1 MFSFTKIR
9 KYTLAAS
16 ALIIIAGL
24 ITAFV
29 CNLNWDVD
37 FTGGTTMNI
46 ELGQTPDTAEIS
58 ALAKEATGIAASSVQ
73 TSENTSVI
81 IKMPYLTVEQKED
94 LFEAVKEKYN
104 LVDEERVITPDVAEG
119 ETAPTSYQEF
129 DLNIAQDFS
138 EAEVKAL
145 VEENNGGIAATVT
158 KDGTVAK
165 VKLESAVSASYLTEV
180 NEAVR
185 QAYNPLISQ
194 DDVSPSIGNELKT
207 TALLTSIIAALL
219 MLVYIAFRF
228 EILFAISAVV
238 CLLHDLL
245 IVVAVYAF
253 FRIPVNINFIAAIL
267 TVLGYSIN
275 ATVVIFDRIR
285 ENMKTMKRETPDAI
299 ADKSIW
305 QTMSRSI
312 NTTLTTLIMVAL
324 LLIMGVQSIKLF
336 ALPLLVGMVAGTYSS
351 VCLAAPVWAWLKKKT
366 TKA

>member
-1 MFSFTKIR
+1 MFSITKIR
-9 KYTLAAS
+9 KFTLAAS
-16 ALIIIAGL
+16 ALIIVAGL

-46 ELGQTPDTAEIS
+46 ELGQAPNTSEI
-58 ALAKEATGIAASSVQ
+58 AAVAKEATGVAASSVQ
-73 TSENTSVI
+73 ASEGTAVI
-81 IKMPYLTVEQKED
+81 IKMPYLTVEQKKD
-94 LFEAVKEKYN
+94 LFEAIKEKYA
-104 LVDEERVITPDVAEG
+104 LVDDKRVIVPEVAEG

-145 VEENNGGIAATVT
+145 VDEATGVAATVT
-158 KDGTVAK
+158 KDGTTAK
-165 VKLESAVSASYLTEV
+165 VKMESAISASYLDVV
-180 NEAVR
+180 NEAIR
-185 QAYNPLISQ
+185 QAYSPLISQ
-194 DDVSPSIGNELKT
+194 DDVSPSIGNEMKT
-207 TALLTSIIAALL
+207 TALVTSIIAALL

-228 EILFAISAVV
+228 EILFAVSAVA

-245 IVVAVYAF
+245 IVVAFYAF

-285 ENMKTMKRETPDAI
+285 ENVKTMKRESPDAI

-305 QTMSRSI
+305 QTMGRSI
-312 NTTLTTLIMVAL
+312 NTTLTTLIMVVL
-324 LLIMGVQSIKLF
+324 LLVLGVASIKLF
-336 ALPLLVGMVAGTYSS
+336 ALPLLVGMIAGTYSS
-351 VCLAAPVWAWLKKKT
+351 IFLAGPIWAWLKKKT

>member
-1 MFSFTKIR
+1 MFSITKIR
-9 KYTLAAS
+9 KFTLAAS
-16 ALIIIAGL
+16 ALIIVAGL

-46 ELGQTPDTAEIS
+46 ELGQAPNTSEI
-58 ALAKEATGIAASSVQ
+58 AAVVKEATGVAASSVQ
-73 TSENTSVI
+73 PSENTAVI
-81 IKMPYLTVEQKED
+81 IKMPYLTVEQKAD
-94 LFEAVKEKYN
+94 LFDAIKEKYS
-104 LVDEERVITPDVAEG
+104 LVDEERVIVPEVAEG

-145 VEENNGGIAATVT
+145 VDEAAGIAATVT

-165 VKLESAVSASYLTEV
+165 VKMDSAIDAGYLPAV
-180 NEAVR
+180 NEAIR
-185 QAYNPLISQ
+185 QAYSSLISQ
-194 DDVSPSIGNELKT
+194 DDVSPSIGNEMKS

-228 EILFAISAVV
+228 EILFAVSAVT

-245 IVVAVYAF
+245 IVVAFYAF

-285 ENMKTMKRETPDAI
+285 ENTKTMKRESPDAI

-305 QTMSRSI
+305 QTMGRSI
-312 NTTLTTLIMVAL
+312 NTTLTTMIMVVL
-324 LLIMGVQSIKLF
+324 LLVLGVASIKLF
-336 ALPLLVGMVAGTYSS
+336 ALPLLVGMIAGT
-351 VCLAAPVWAWLKKKT
+351 
-366 TKA
+366 